1 MIWNRIFDVKY
12 NYYGYVSAAYWVLQL
27 PVIKVFIAR
36 GEQVTTGKELIIHRL
51 VLDLDHL
58 ERVCEGSRSKSSPA
72 FLRLT

>member
-27 PVIKVFIAR
+27 RMMKVFIASV
-36 GEQVTTGKELIIHRL
+36 EQVIAGKDLIINRL

-58 ERVCEGSRSKSSPA
+58 ERVCKGLRSKNSPA